1 MPKAVNNS
9 NLEVTTLQERIK
21 KLSIE
26 KEHLHLINNLMRQLS
41 AVQGL
46 DNTVETML
54 QIVLENVGGFNLSI
68 YYFMDQDIY
77 YVDILG
83 KKLKLNKIED
93 ACITQ
98 VIETRCFT
106 KFKKESH
113 QAKRLDAKHCT
124 WVFPLLLGE
133 EVIGVFK
140 MDGMPKEVNE
150 IQSYL
155 TTFFH
160 YASLL
165 LKNEMQGYAKLKNAY
180 EELSRINEA
189 LIREV
194 KERKAT
200 EEALQEKTKE
210 IRRLAYADGLT
221 GLPNRTHLNE
231 RLSKE
236 MENVRQTQSTG
247 AVLFIDLDDLKMV
260 NDTFGHTSG
269 DGLIIAAGAYIL
281 SEVGQIGFVARLGG
295 DEFMVILPGVS
306 DRKRVAKIADG
317 IVDVLRQEYDVQGVR
332 YRMSA
337 SIGIVIYPEDGETAE
352 DVFKNADN
360 ALYSAK
366 GAGKGCWRF
375 YQDSMQKAA
384 YEKVVLTNSL
394 RGAIGRG
401 ELLVHYQPQM
411 ELSKK
416 NLVGFEALLRWDSPI
431 YGKVSPDRFIP
442 LAEQGGLIQEIGQWV
457 LREACH
463 FAQRLANRGRDNIR
477 VAVNISSKQL
487 AVDNFVT
494 IVQEAV
500 QEAGIQPSQLELEIT
515 ESVLLVSIEE
525 ATQKLEELREIGVCL
540 SLDDF
545 GTGYSSLTYLR
556 NLPVGTLKIDKTF
569 IDIIS
574 IDTVQSEIIG
584 AIINM
589 AHSLKMTVVAE
600 GVETEEQLLYLAN
613 NCCDCIQGYIYSRPV
628 PEEEA
633 IALLDQ

>member
-1 MPKAVNNS
+1 MPKAISNS
-9 NLEVTTLQERIK
+9 NLEVITLQERIK

-54 QIVLENVGGFNLSI
+54 RIILENVGGFNPSI
-68 YYFMDQDIY
+68 YYFMDKNIY
-77 YVDILG
+77 YVGISG
-83 KKLKLNKIED
+83 MKLKLNKIED
-93 ACITQ
+93 ACILQ
-98 VIETRCFT
+98 VIETRRFT
-106 KFKKESH
+106 EFKSYQTNK
-113 QAKRLDAKHCT
+113 LDAKHHT
-124 WVFPLLLGE
+124 WVFPLLLGQ

-140 MDGMPKEVNE
+140 MDGMPAEVNE

-155 TTFFH
+155 ATFFH

-165 LKNEMQGYAKLKNAY
+165 LKNEMQGYGKLKNAY

-200 EEALQEKTKE
+200 EEALQQKTKE

-231 RLSKE
+231 RLNKE
-236 MENVRQTQSTG
+236 MESVRQNLSTG

-295 DEFMVILPGVS
+295 DEFMVILPGES

-317 IVDVLRQEYDVQGVR
+317 IVNVLRQEYDVQGVR

-352 DVFKNADN
+352 EVFKNADN

-384 YEKVVLTNSL
+384 YEKIVLTNSL
-394 RGAIGRG
+394 RGAIERG
-401 ELLVHYQPQM
+401 ELFVHYQPQM

-463 FAQRLANRGRDNIR
+463 FAKRLANRGRDNIR

-500 QEAGIQPSQLELEIT
+500 QEAGIHPCQLELEIT

-525 ATQKLEELREIGVCL
+525 ATQKLEELREIGICL

-556 NLPVGTLKIDKTF
+556 NLPVETLKIDKSF
-569 IDIIS
+569 IDMIS
-574 IDTVQSEIIG
+574 TDTVQSEIIG

-628 PEEEA
+628 PEAEA